1 MIPHLRLYLIT
12 LLHAASITCQ
22 SLIIKTTS
30 GTIAGLINGTTP
42 DVTQFLGVPFGKPPT
57 GRLRFLPPVAAA
69 KSDSTIDATR
79 YPLACPQYE
88 SASKS
93 TYSVDAREFL
103 IGRGETGEDCLKASI
118 WVPSFAVP
126 GGGQSGKGLPIIVW
140 IYGMYLSL
148 VRSRV
153 VVSIPWG
160 REHDEKTDR
169 VPGGGFQTGGTN
181 IPYQIPSHWVQ
192 RSQKHIVISIQYRVN
207 IFGYPNSA
215 GINETAALNPG
226 LLDQRLGLEWVRENA
241 AAFGGDA
248 SRISLWGQSAGA
260 ESVDFYNFA
269 YPSDPIVAGLIQD
282 SGTALLPQGTQD
294 PVRSNFSF
302 VAHHVGC
309 SKLNAGSELACMQ
322 KVPFET
328 IEAFLKG
335 YSDNATQP
343 GLSFSPVVD
352 NTTIFVNYTARALA
366 GKFTKVP
373 AILGNNANEGR
384 SLVAYNPS
392 GPNLT
397 AARIVTLD
405 VFQCPADVT
414 ARNRYAAGAET
425 FRYFYAGNFSNI
437 APRPWEGAYHS
448 SELPLIFG
456 TSGIAR
462 GASTAFEISLS
473 EKMQDLYLAFA
484 SDPVNGLKSQGWPT
498 YKPGGNAIELGK
510 DGVIVQQISISS
522 LGAPCAGYVPSNF

>member
-1 MIPHLRLYLIT
+1 M
-12 LLHAASITCQ
+12 
-22 SLIIKTTS
+22 
-30 GTIAGLINGTTP
+30 
-42 DVTQFLGVPFGKPPT
+42 
-57 GRLRFLPPVAAA
+57 
-69 KSDSTIDATR
+69 
-79 YPLACPQYE
+79 
-88 SASKS
+88 
-93 TYSVDAREFL
+93 
-103 IGRGETGEDCLKASI
+103 
-118 WVPSFAVP
+118 
-126 GGGQSGKGLPIIVW
+126 
-140 IYGMYLSL
+140 
-148 VRSRV
+148 
-153 VVSIPWG
+153 
-160 REHDEKTDR
+160 
-169 VPGGGFQTGGTN
+169 
-181 IPYQIPSHWVQ
+181 
-192 RSQKHIVISIQYRVN
+192 N

-226 LLDQRLGLEWVRENA
+226 LLDQRLGLEWVRDNA

-294 PVRSNFSF
+294 AVRSNFSF

-309 SKLNAGSELACMQ
+309 SHLNAGSELACMQ
-322 KVPFET
+322 NVPFQT
-328 IEAFLKG
+328 IKSFLKG
-335 YSDNATQP
+335 YSDNGTRP

-352 NTTIFVNYTARALA
+352 NTTIFANYTSRALA
-366 GKFTKVP
+366 GNFTKKP
-373 AILGNNANEGR
+373 AIIGNNANEGR
-384 SLVAYNPS
+384 SLVTFNPS

-405 VFQCPADVT
+405 VFQCPADLM

-437 APRPWEGAYHS
+437 APRSWEGAYHS

-456 TSGIAR
+456 TSGMAR

-484 SDPVNGLKSQGWPT
+484 SDPVNGLKSQGWPV
-498 YKPGGNAIELGK
+498 YKLGGQAVELGK
-510 DGVIVQQISISS
+510 DGVVVQEISISS
-522 LGAPCAGYVPSNF
+522 LEAPCVGYVPSDF